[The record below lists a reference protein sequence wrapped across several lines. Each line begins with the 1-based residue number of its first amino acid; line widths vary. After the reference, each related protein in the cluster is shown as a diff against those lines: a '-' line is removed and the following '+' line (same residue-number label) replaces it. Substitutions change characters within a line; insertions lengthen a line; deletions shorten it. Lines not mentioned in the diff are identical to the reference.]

1 MNNFHLYALGM
12 YLTGFEVAHK
22 FVKGAPSGYFQ
33 NDINKGFGGTYTYLK
48 PQWSND
54 RSKAV
59 SSFKLM
65 VTDRKTNDVCIKGVR
80 NKGVALHCAR
90 GKHMYLVPIYDDNAL
105 KITCIRI
112 SNSRLQNMDDS
123 INMNE
128 KRQGAD
134 LYLSWNRRGIL
145 LDNIKM
151 FLTYKISVNK

>member
-1 MNNFHLYALGM
+1 M

-54 RSKAV
+54 RTKAV

-65 VTDRKTNDVCIKGVR
+65 VTDRKYDHLKGVR
-80 NKGVALHCAR
+80 NKVIGLHKSTR
-90 GKHMYLVPIYDDNAL
+90 GKSMCLVPIYDDNAL

-151 FLTYKISVNK
+151 FLTYKILRFNK